1 VIKYWGKRDDALIL
15 PVNSSLSAT
24 LNQADLKTQTTVLLV
39 RGHAVSRATAFGS
52 TAKRKTSQ
60 IRAFRRVWPPCVRA
74 AATRNA
80 AWPPSCTLCRTNN
93 FPTAAG
99 LASSAAGYACL
110 AFTLAQ
116 AFGVPSRFRA
126 NSRCW
131 RGSARA
137 RRAASLYGGF
147 VRWSRG
153 ERADGLDSLA
163 SQVVP
168 ASHWPA
174 MRILILVVS
183 DHRKEYS
190 STSGQETSVQT
201 SELLKYRAST
211 VVPERMR
218 SWSRRSIE
226 RDFAAFGKLTM
237 QDSNQFHAVCLD
249 TYPPIFYLNETSRAI
264 IRLVHNYNAAVGELR
279 AAYTFDAGP
288 NAVVFV
294 EEQHVAHFGAV
305 VRRAFPPSEAAA
317 RHAKFPPAD
326 ASLTDEFFDKL
337 EFPPRPDGL
346 KYVISTS
353 VGEGPPA
360 GRAGSK
366 PVAAGVRRLSR
377 SDSTVKIFLKRRAGH
392 ANSSVAQQRAQRAT
406 ATWLARPNAT
416 LVGTICAAPSL
427 ECTTYATDVVRRLA
441 VVPRNGVGVLVRLT
455 ARTIGAQRATV
466 SPARTPM
473 SPIKHSIVHAR
484 LVLADQQRDGRQ
496 LPHAPRAS
504 APT

>member
-1 VIKYWGKRDDALIL
+1 MTSASVIVAHQVTCTAPVNIATIKYWGKRDDALIL

-39 RGHAVSRATAFGS
+39 RGDAATADRIWLNG
-52 TAKRKTSQ
+52 TEEDIMNPRLQACL
-60 IRAFRRVWPPCVRA
+60 AAVRA
-74 AATRNA
+74 RCSDAARRELRVHIV
-80 AWPPSCTLCRTNN
+80 SKNN

-110 AFTLAQ
+110 AFTLAR
-116 AFGVPSRFRA
+116 AFDVAESFPGELSLLARLG
-126 NSRCW
+126 S
-131 RGSARA
+131 GSACR
-137 RRAASLYGGF
+137 SLYGGF

-168 ASHWPA
+168 ASHWPEL
-174 MRILILVVS
+174 RILILVVS

-201 SELLKYRAST
+201 SELLKHRAAA
-211 VVPERMR
+211 VVPERMAR
-218 SWSRRSIE
+218 MEQALRE

-294 EEQHVAHFGAV
+294 QQQHAAHFGGV
-305 VRRAFPPSEAAA
+305 VRRAFPVQKPQHGAPQ
-317 RHAKFPPAD
+317 FPPAD
-326 ASLTDEFFDKL
+326 PSVTDDFFGKL
-337 EFPPRPDGL
+337 DFAPRPDGL

-353 VGEGPPA
+353 VGEGPKQVELA
-360 GRAGSK
+360 Q
-366 PVAAGVRRLSR
+366 PVAQEYSGYP
-377 SDSTVKIFLKRRAGH
+377 F
-392 ANSSVAQQRAQRAT
+392 
-406 ATWLARPNAT
+406 
-416 LVGTICAAPSL
+416 
-427 ECTTYATDVVRRLA
+427 
-441 VVPRNGVGVLVRLT
+441 
-455 ARTIGAQRATV
+455 
-466 SPARTPM
+466 
-473 SPIKHSIVHAR
+473 
-484 LVLADQQRDGRQ
+484 
-496 LPHAPRAS
+496 
-504 APT
+504 